1 LRLRI
6 CCLASGS
13 CSIGPRRPGARVSRS
28 APKTTAGSL
37 GGRVAIQVAP
47 TIDPNSNA
55 RHTIASPPSNRFAR
69 IATAQDAAAIHNAT
83 TRDVGTVRMSYRLN
97 TGGRRRPQPARTGL
111 FVAAGHGLQRCG
123 LQTGIFDRQQWHNAD
138 APGELQGCS
147 QSNLRYRQMATPTT
161 PIAAADMVKS
171 PCRNSNMA
179 LPAKV
184 GPRPKKQS
192 LPRPWSRRA
201 DQRA

>member
-138 APGELQGCS
+138 APGELQGIS
-147 QSNLRYRQMATPTT
+147 IQFAISPDDDGHNQHHH
-161 PIAAADMVKS
+161 ADRGGRHGEEPLQKFQHWPS
-171 PCRNSNMA
+171 P
-179 LPAKV
+179 
-184 GPRPKKQS
+184 
-192 LPRPWSRRA
+192 RR
-201 DQRA
+201 